1 MEQTQILAVMGS
13 PGCGKTLTSLKL
25 GVSLA
30 KAKKNVIIVHL
41 EPTCP
46 VIPYIL
52 SGETSHDVSVGELL
66 TKMQLSQAEILGALV
81 PVPNNE
87 HISVLGYKLGE
98 SISSYPKIV
107 ASKVVDFFVM
117 LRGLADY
124 IIVDC
129 STVIEADVATI
140 VALQFADKVLKLGTS
155 DLKGISYFYTADR
168 LLADSKFR
176 KEKNVFVI
184 SNLKDGQEWENVAQ
198 QYGGVQYVLP
208 YCKELE
214 EQANEL
220 RVFEK
225 LTEEKSTS
233 YNFELAKLVE
243 GVFKVDLPEVATK
256 KKEKAHTKATKE
268 LKSFR
273 MPFSKNKGEF

>member
-13 PGCGKTLTSLKL
+13 PGCGKTTTSLRL
-25 GVSLA
+25 GTSLA
-30 KAKKNVIIVHL
+30 KEKKNVILVHL

-46 VIPYIL
+46 VVPYIL
-52 SGETSHDVSVGELL
+52 SGETTHDVSVGELL

-81 PVPNNE
+81 PVKNNE
-87 HISVLGYKLGE
+87 YISVLGYKLGE

-140 VALQFADKVLKLGTS
+140 VSLQFADKVLKLGTS

-168 LLADSKFR
+168 LLADSKFK
-176 KEKNVFVI
+176 KEKNVFAI
-184 SNLKDGQEWENVAQ
+184 SNLKEGQEWENVAQ

-220 RVFEK
+220 RIFDK

-233 YNFELAKLVE
+233 YKFELAKLVE
-243 GVFKVDLPEVATK
+243 GVFEVDLPEGATK
-256 KKEKAHTKATKE
+256 RKEKANTRDGMERKT
-268 LKSFR
+268 FR
-273 MPFSKNKGEF
+273 MPFSNRKGEF